1 MPGMGTLINAGGI
14 ILGGLLGLLFG
25 KLLAPRLQETL
36 MKSCGVCVL
45 FLGIAGAMEKMLSMA
60 ADGALTSGGTMV
72 IVASLALGALIGE
85 LINIDGAMERF
96 GEWLK
101 RVTKSDGD
109 GGFVGGFVNASLT
122 VCIGAMAIVGA
133 IQDGILGDI
142 STLVTK
148 SVLDCI
154 IVMIMTAVSGKGC
167 IFSAVPVI
175 VLQGSVTAL
184 SRLIEPVMTPAA
196 LDNLSMV
203 GAILIF
209 CVGVNLVWGKLVR
222 VANLLPAMVI
232 AVALAFV
239 PFF

>member
-25 KLLAPRLQETL
+25 RLLAPRLQQTL

-45 FLGIAGAMEKMLSMA
+45 FLGISGAMEKMLSMA

-72 IVASLALGALIGE
+72 IVASLALGALAGE

-101 RVTKSDGD
+101 RVTGSEGD

-154 IVMIMTAVSGKGC
+154 IVMIMTAASGKGC

-184 SRLIEPVMTPAA
+184 SRLIEPVMTTAA

-203 GAILIF
+203 GSILIF

-222 VANLLPAMVI
+222 VANLLPAMVF
-232 AVALAFV
+232 AVAQAFV

>member
-25 KLLAPRLQETL
+25 RLLSPRLQETL
-36 MKSCGVCVL
+36 TKTCGVCVI
-45 FLGIAGAMEKMLSMA
+45 FLGTAGAMEKMLSLSEQ
-60 ADGALTSGGTMV
+60 GQLTSGGTMV
-72 IVASLALGALIGE
+72 IIASLSLGALVGE

-148 SVLDCI
+148 SILDCI
-154 IVMIMTAVSGKGC
+154 IIMIMTAASGKGC
-167 IFSAVPVI
+167 IFSAIPV
-175 VLQGSVTAL
+175 VALQGSVTAL
-184 SRLIEPVMTPAA
+184 SRLIEPIMTAAA
-196 LDNLSMV
+196 LDALSMV
-203 GAILIF
+203 GSILIF
-209 CVGVNLVWGKLVR
+209 CVGVNLVWGKLIR
-222 VANLLPAMVI
+222 VANMLPSIVF
-232 AVALAFV
+232 AVAVAFL